1 MRTIVITID
10 GFVWRHIVAEDG
22 FVCGHIDAEMVL

>member
-1 MRTIVITID
+1 MRPIVITID
-10 GFVWRHIVAEDG
+10 GFVWGHIVAEDG